1 MRVINSGLTIVLAVC
16 FGIACPAALAAGVDA
31 KSMVDAKVKCAL
43 PAVLAQALREHA
55 RQEIENLKDEFESM
69 KKWAGPERPPSY
81 RWCAVDLNDD
91 GRPEVIYHS
100 GICGMGG
107 CASQVLAWRR
117 AKLAP
122 VGKLGISHE
131 GPMIGKRRHR
141 GWQDLYLWQ
150 KGSASS
156 FSILVYTFREGAY
169 RDVKIPLMSVELSD
183 RTVDPDGVT
192 INRDRNEFRIG
203 QNIPEAEREQRLRDE
218 LGWSPFDWAGAE
230 PGYRDEPYR
239 TEN

>member
-16 FGIACPAALAAGVDA
+16 FGIACPAVLAAGVDA
-31 KSMVDAKVKCAL
+31 TSMVDGKAKCAF
-43 PAVLAQALREHA
+43 PTVLAKAVREHA
-55 RQEIENLKDEFESM
+55 LQEIKELKDEFESM
-69 KKWAGPERPPSY
+69 KKWAGPETPPSY

-122 VGKLGISHE
+122 VGELGISHE

-141 GWQDLYLWQ
+141 GWRDLYLWQ

-169 RDVKIPLMSVELSD
+169 RDVKIPLMFVELSD
-183 RTVDPDGVT
+183 RIVDPDGVT
-192 INRDRNEFRIG
+192 INRDRNEFRVG
-203 QNIPEAEREQRLRDE
+203 ENIPEEEREQRLRDA
-218 LGWSPFDWAGAE
+218 LGWSPFDWRGAE